1 MLHILTGCERGETV
15 IKILFFIEELS
26 GGGAE
31 KVLCNL
37 VNEMDQ
43 SKFDITVQTL
53 WKADAVQ
60 YLKPGIRYRYCFDQ
74 KSKWNTNR
82 SRIEAAVG
90 LTYALH
96 IKDNYDI
103 EVAYLEFGS
112 TKIISRSTNRK
123 AKKIAWVHCDLALKM
138 ENTQAF
144 IEKAAKWYDRF
155 DRVVCVSQNV
165 KDSFDQLF
173 GIPEK
178 TSVLYNT
185 VDDAEIRSKAEAAL
199 PDLPEKHRLTAV
211 TLGRLTHQKAYDRL
225 LHVHKKLLA
234 DGQAYDLWILG
245 EGPERPK
252 LEAYISE
259 NRLADS
265 VKLLGF
271 CVNPYPYIKAADL
284 LVCSS
289 RYEGFSTFVTEG
301 VILGKP
307 IVTTDCTGMRELL
320 GNSEYGMIVENSE
333 EALLNG
339 MRRILTNPSLRTEYA
354 AKATARGK
362 QFSARELTAKSEAFF
377 SKLLEE

>member
-1 MLHILTGCERGETV
+1 MQNSNRPV
-15 IKILFFIEELS
+15 RILFFIENLS

-53 WKADAVQ
+53 WKADAGL
-60 YLKPGIRYRYCFDQ
+60 YLKPGIRYRCCFDK
-74 KSKWNTNR
+74 KSKWNVNR
-82 SRIEAAVG
+82 SRIEAAAG

-96 IKDNYDI
+96 IKDDYDI
-103 EVAYLEFGS
+103 EVAYLECGA
-112 TKIISRSTNRK
+112 TKIMARSTNRR
-123 AKKIAWVHCDLALKM
+123 AKKIAWVHCDLEMKM
-138 ENTQAF
+138 KNTQAF
-144 IEKAAKWYDRF
+144 VEKAAKWYDRF

-165 KDSFDQLF
+165 KDSFDRLF

-199 PDLPEKHRLTAV
+199 PDLPEKHCLTAV
-211 TLGRLTHQKAYDRL
+211 TLGRLTNQKAYDRL
-225 LHVHKKLLA
+225 LRVHKQLLA
-234 DGQAYDLWILG
+234 DGHVYDLWILG
-245 EGPERPK
+245 EGAERPK

-271 CVNPYPYIKAADL
+271 CANPYPYIKAADL

-301 VILGKP
+301 MILGKP
-307 IVTTDCTGMRELL
+307 VVTTDCTGMHELL
-320 GNSEYGMIVENSE
+320 GDSEYGLITGNSE
-333 EALLNG
+333 EALHAGL
-339 MRRILTNPSLRTEYA
+339 RRMLEDPSLRERYA
-354 AKATARGK
+354 AKAAVRGRDFFARK
-362 QFSARELTAKSEAFF
+362 LTESTERFLIA
-377 SKLLEE
+377 LLEENGL